1 MSLTDDIKATV
12 TDYLEGDYDVV
23 DAKVIPSPEDVPFG
37 KIAKKMNVCV
47 FSIDLRHSTN
57 LLFLHDKQTAG
68 KIHKS
73 FLYVVSSTVKHFGAE
88 IRSFNGDNLIAFWPA
103 FRKSDLGSCVQAA
116 MTVKWLLDMELSPLF
131 EAYEK
136 LDFGIGVDWGEVFI
150 VRAGI
155 PRNANNN
162 DLVYVGKCVNLAVAI
177 GEQARGQDHVE
188 ISRST
193 YDNLEDDFIYGTKN
207 GQKVDMWRSGNM
219 EWQGKKHETKVTS
232 WHWQF

>member
-1 MSLTDDIKATV
+1 VSLTDDIKATV

-73 FLYVVSSTVKHFGAE
+73 FLYVVSSIVKHFGAE

-103 FRKSDLGSCVQAA
+103 FHKSDLGSCVRAA

-131 EAYEK
+131 ETYEK

-193 YDNLEDDFIYGTKN
+193 YDNLEDDFIYGTQN

-232 WHWQF
+232 WYWRI